1 MIDVRTIGVTP
12 ARLRFA
18 LGYSCTCAWAV
29 VLLLSPAFGMPDAVQ
44 ATSASMLPGLVAC
57 LGSIFFSRRLP
68 SITGRTGFVTI
79 AALLMAVGT
88 FLCTYPPS
96 AELATT
102 RIAGLALSGFF
113 AIIVIMSWFD
123 TYARLNPR
131 AVIILAGCAISIA
144 ALMCWLILASPEPIA
159 SALTTLLPLISL
171 AMLPSVSAATA
182 NQGEGA
188 HGAAMPPAPE
198 PTSVAQPG
206 LLNIMAAA
214 VPIRTLVGLAIT
226 FFIVSSIGS
235 LAPTFGLFSNVVTP
249 LSLVAPLGVTVFFV
263 ASALLAQR
271 QIDPSIL
278 YKILL
283 SAFAAGVFL
292 LMLSIGISASLV
304 FYANIVAEVMM
315 WVVLALWAKKTPVKP
330 HLVFAIG
337 WIAECVGN
345 TAGQTLSP
353 LFASHIETFYL
364 VAIMLI
370 LVAVGFAFSEGSL
383 VLDIDFEDDE
393 GEQQARMESSDG
405 PSGPRTAAR
414 GYDVLSTAAQ
424 KGDAASD
431 PLDTFAAAHDLSPRE
446 HEVLALWITG
456 HGLKYIENALFIS
469 ESTVKSHLRNIYR
482 KCDTHNRA
490 EIIALFEHESGLN
503 A

>member
-18 LGYSCTCAWAV
+18 LGYACTCAWAV

-57 LGSIFFSRRLP
+57 LGSIFLSRRFP
-68 SITGRTGFVTI
+68 AIAGRTRFVTV
-79 AALLMAVGT
+79 AAFLMAAGT
-88 FLCTYPPS
+88 FLCTYPPT
-96 AELATT
+96 AAIAAT
-102 RIAGLALSGFF
+102 RVAGLALSGFF

-131 AVIILAGCAISIA
+131 AVIILAGCAISVA
-144 ALMCWLILASPEPIA
+144 SLMCWLILASPGSVA

-171 AMLPSVSAATA
+171 AMLPSATA
-182 NQGEGA
+182 AEAEQEENAGSTA
-188 HGAAMPPAPE
+188 DR
-198 PTSVAQPG
+198 PTSEKAAQPS
-206 LLNIMAAA
+206 LLDIMAAA
-214 VPIRTLVGLAIT
+214 VPVRTLVGLAIT

-235 LAPTFGLFSNVVTP
+235 LAPTFGLFSNAVTP

-263 ASALLAQR
+263 ASALFAQR

-304 FYANIVAEVMM
+304 FYANIVADVMM

-353 LFASHIETFYL
+353 LFVSHREIFYL

-383 VLDIDFEDDE
+383 VLDIDFKDDE
-393 GEQQARMESSDG
+393 EGQQAHLKAADT
-405 PSGPRTAAR
+405 PPTPRTAAR

-424 KGDAASD
+424 KDDPID
-431 PLDTFAAAHDLSPRE
+431 PLDAFAAAHDLSPRE

-490 EIIALFEHESGLN
+490 EIIALFEQESGLN

>member
-12 ARLRFA
+12 PRLRFA
-18 LGYSCTCAWAV
+18 LGYACTCAWAV
-29 VLLLSPAFGMPDAVQ
+29 VLLLSPAFGMPDAVH

-57 LGSIFFSRRLP
+57 LGSIFLSRRFP
-68 SITGRTGFVTI
+68 AIAGRTRFVVV

-88 FLCTYPPS
+88 FLCTYPPT
-96 AELATT
+96 AQFAAT

-131 AVIILAGCAISIA
+131 AIIVLAGCAISIA
-144 ALMCWLILASPEPIA
+144 ALMCWMILASPEPVA
-159 SALTTLLPLISL
+159 SALATLLPLISL
-171 AMLPSVSAATA
+171 AMLPSASAATSDHA
-182 NQGEGA
+182 DGTPNA
-188 HGAAMPPAPE
+188 SKPSTPE
-198 PTSVAQPG
+198 IAKPVEPS
-206 LLNIMAAA
+206 LLDIMAAA
-214 VPIRTLVGLAIT
+214 VPVRTLVGLAIT

-235 LAPTFGLFSNVVTP
+235 LAPTFGLFINVVTP
-249 LSLVAPLGVTVFFV
+249 FSLVVPLGVTVFFV

-345 TAGQTLSP
+345 TAGQTLAP
-353 LFASHIETFYL
+353 LFAIHIEAFYI

-370 LVAVGFAFSEGSL
+370 LVAVGFAFSEGNL
-383 VLDIDFEDDE
+383 VLDIDFGDGED
-393 GEQQARMESSDG
+393 GQQARMNAVASARDA
-405 PSGPRTAAR
+405 RAAAV

-424 KGDAASD
+424 KNGPEVN
-431 PLDTFAAAHDLSPRE
+431 PLDTFAAAHGLSPRE
-446 HEVLALWITG
+446 HEVLVLWITG

-490 EIIALFEHESGLN
+490 EIIALFERESGLDT
-503 A
+503 